1 MKKFFI
7 LALLLSFVCCKI
19 LAQAGC
25 PVDVRAV
32 VVTSPTC
39 GSSNGS
45 FDVQVG
51 FHSNSVLAQVS
62 LDGFTTFQDDGPLP
76 GTGVIHFT
84 SKPAGT
90 YTISVRNSVTSA
102 ICQTFTFTF
111 IASQYDTTATVAT
124 TPASGCFN
132 ADGSITLSGLT
143 SAATDSV
150 SWLSNLTPTFVS
162 VASLAT
168 PNTINSLIPGNY
180 YVVLKAAGSNFCY
193 STHKV
198 SVGNTGT
205 ACAAPTFCGNAA
217 DPNNMFPN
225 GTFGNG
231 GNPDGTNAQ
240 INGPP
245 LAAGITQYPYQ
256 PIGYRGPEDG
266 FYSISN
272 NTYLGSDFNTH
283 DPTGPNAPNTPFN
296 GQWYQG
302 YDHDHSSTPNDGENG
317 YMLVVNASYAPD
329 VVIQQTI
336 PNMCTEKKYQFSAWI
351 RDLDQNVGQIPAKVE
366 FIVNG
371 VGLYTTPVLPTG
383 TSGWQQVGFT
393 FQTNTPTAVISI
405 RNDTTGG
412 LGNDWAMDDIYV
424 GDCQPTV
431 TLGTLSFGCGSLLD
445 SASATVVDASN
456 IYDTYQWQ
464 VNRNDGFG
472 FVAADIITTV
482 PGFNSSVTHTYTPK
496 VALPTPLTAASAGWT
511 YKLILG
517 TTAADISSPTC
528 YFTDSNVLVLTNVC
542 SIILPIKLVSIKA
555 QQLNQNSGEVTW
567 TVASQFN
574 VSEYI
579 LQKSTDG
586 KTFDNVTSVI
596 ANSSSNTSYTAEDD
610 DLYTDGTNY
619 YRVKEVDND
628 GTIHYSTI
636 VVINPAPNT
645 TNNIEIYP
653 NPVSNEL
660 YLSKPQNTVIK
671 SALVIDAIG
680 QTLLEVNSFNNITN
694 SIQLNNLPTG
704 FYELKVI
711 DNKNQVTN
719 LKFIK
724 K

>member
-1 MKKFFI
+1 MKKLFI
-7 LALLLSFVCCKI
+7 LVVLLSLTYSKLF
-19 LAQAGC
+19 AQAGC
-25 PVDVRAV
+25 PVDVKALV
-32 VVTSPTC
+32 ITAPTC

-51 FHSNSVLAQVS
+51 FHSNTVLAQVS
-62 LDGFTTFQDDGPLP
+62 LDGFATFQDDGPLP
-76 GTGVIHFT
+76 GTGIVHFT
-84 SKPAGT
+84 SKSAGT
-90 YTISVRNSVTSA
+90 YTISVRNSVTLA

-111 IASQYDTTATVAT
+111 IASQYDTTATVTA

-132 ADGSITLSGLT
+132 ADGSIALAGLT
-143 SAATDSV
+143 SNATDSV
-150 SWLSNLTPTFVS
+150 SWLSNLTPTFVAVNTLS
-162 VASLAT
+162 PA
-168 PNTINSLIPGNY
+168 NTITGLIPGNY
-180 YVVLKAAGSNFCY
+180 YVVLKSAGSNFCY

-198 SVGNTGT
+198 NVGNTGA

-231 GNPDGTNAQ
+231 GDPDGTNAQ

-266 FYSISN
+266 FYSITN
-272 NTYLGSDFNTH
+272 NTYLGSDFLGN
-283 DPTGPNAPNTPFN
+283 DPTGPNVSNTPFN
-296 GQWYQG
+296 SQWFQG
-302 YDHDHSSTPNDGENG
+302 YDHDHSATPDDGENG
-317 YMLVVNASYAPD
+317 YMLVVNASFAPD

-393 FQTNTPTAVISI
+393 FQTNTSTAVISI

-431 TLGTLSFGCGSLLD
+431 ALGTLSFGCGTLLD
-445 SASATVVDASN
+445 SASATVTDASN
-456 IYDTYQWQ
+456 IYDTYQWL
-464 VNRNDGFG
+464 VNRNDGSG
-472 FVAADIITTV
+472 YVAADTIITV
-482 PGFNSSVTHTYTPK
+482 PGFNASVTHTYTSK
-496 VALPTPLTAASAGWT
+496 VALPTPLTSASAGWS

-528 YFTDSNVLVLTNVC
+528 YFTDSNVLVLTNTC

-555 QQLNQNSGEVTW
+555 VQLNQNSGEVNW
-567 TVASQFN
+567 IVASQNN

-579 LQKSTDG
+579 VQKSTDG
-586 KTFDNVTSVI
+586 KTFYYVTTVT
-596 ANSSSNTSYTAEDD
+596 ANNNSNASYTAEDD
-610 DLYTDGTNY
+610 DLYTGGLNY
-619 YRVKEVDND
+619 YRVEEVDED
-628 GTIHYSTI
+628 GSVHYSQ
-636 VVINPAPNT
+636 VVTLNPAPNT
-645 TNNIEIYP
+645 NTTIEIYP
-653 NPVSNEL
+653 NPVVNDL

-671 SALVIDAIG
+671 SAFIIDAIG
-680 QTLLEVNSFNNITN
+680 QTLMEVNDFNNFTN

-711 DNKNQVTN
+711 DSKNQVTN